1 MRKRGRETV
10 GLRRSG
16 VLLLGFLLG
25 ASVGAWWYYERGQGT
40 SAAFT
45 RVLQDYL
52 RVLKEGEGQAEFW
65 KVLLNAA
72 RWPFLAWVFSRTK
85 VGAGLMPWIFVAR
98 GLCLTLS
105 VLTFIGTDSGGVLG
119 FLLLGINALWTLPLF
134 FLLGTQGPRSQGK
147 TNLET
152 PEQGRSKLR
161 NWRGSVGVVA
171 GAWVLAG
178 ALAEWKLVPLILR
191 VVVGINGD

>member
-1 MRKRGRETV
+1 M
-10 GLRRSG
+10 RRSG

-25 ASVGAWWYYERGQGT
+25 AAAGVWWYYERGQGT
-40 SAAFT
+40 SAAFV

-52 RVLKEGEGQAEFW
+52 RVLEEGGGQAGFW

-85 VGAGLMPWIFVAR
+85 VGTRLMPGVFTAR

-105 VLTFIGTDSGGVLG
+105 VLTFIGADGGGVLG

-134 FLLGTQGPRSQGK
+134 FLLGTQGARSREK
-147 TNLET
+147 TNLEA
-152 PEQGRSKLR
+152 PEQGRRKPR
-161 NWRGSVGVVA
+161 NPLGLVDVIA
-171 GAWVLAG
+171 GGWVLAG
-178 ALAEWKLVPLILR
+178 TLMEWKLVPLFLR
-191 VVVGINGD
+191 AVAEW